1 MSEQEQD
8 ALSATVKWVQEASQ
22 IVFLTGVELSLEV
35 GLPDVSDL
43 SFNPDIGK
51 FKNRPEVRREYWEKI
66 KDF

>member
-8 ALSATVKWVQEASQ
+8 ALSATVKWIREASQ

-51 FKNRPEVRREYWEKI
+51 IQESPGGKKRVLGKR
-66 KDF
+66 